1 MSKIDTIFCFVVF
14 CRNVGNRKTGQRRET
29 RSKSRAGKSTEQSRQ
44 ELVSKVTPLP
54 RAPTNPTTRPKTTC
68 NTHTTGGEQQKG
80 SNSCTI
86 LYGFRQRRVYTSFK
100 PQNPTCLQPRQER
113 LRATHYPRLI
123 PSARGATGGQLSG
136 CRGAASRPVDASR
149 QTAARVRGSP
159 TPIPALFVHTPLTAS
174 AHRQAA
180 LPRVHSAPNPLSS
193 QTRSPPELTAGRD
206 GTADSGPGMPRKRRR
221 AGHFLVVFL
230 IPPATNHPGPLPPHT
245 ASSANLM
252 GVCPSVR
259 PSVPWRHTEKLHAK
273 HSPVFP
279 SADPLPSPC
288 RKEKIAAELESPN
301 ETTPDKQKKN
311 NARPR
316 KERRRRREPSVWSR
330 MRSIDRHASAR
341 ERRT

>member
-14 CRNVGNRKTGQRRET
+14 CRNVGNRKTGQGRET

-80 SNSCTI
+80 FNSCTI

-159 TPIPALFVHTPLTAS
+159 TPIAALFVHTPLTAS

-180 LPRVHSAPNPLSS
+180 LPRVHFAPNPLSS

-206 GTADSGPGMPRKRRR
+206 GRLGAGNAKEKAAGGPFSCCFPHPTR
-221 AGHFLVVFL
+221 HQ
-230 IPPATNHPGPLPPHT
+230 PPGTP
-245 ASSANLM
+245 SSAHRFL
-252 GVCPSVR
+252 GQLDGCLPVRPSVR
-259 PSVPWRHTEKLHAK
+259 PVAPYRKTSRETFPRVPVRR
-273 HSPVFP
+273 PP
-279 SADPLPSPC
+279 SLPLP
-288 RKEKIAAELESPN
+288 EG
-301 ETTPDKQKKN
+301 KN
-311 NARPR
+311 RGGA
-316 KERRRRREPSVWSR
+316 
-330 MRSIDRHASAR
+330 
-341 ERRT
+341 